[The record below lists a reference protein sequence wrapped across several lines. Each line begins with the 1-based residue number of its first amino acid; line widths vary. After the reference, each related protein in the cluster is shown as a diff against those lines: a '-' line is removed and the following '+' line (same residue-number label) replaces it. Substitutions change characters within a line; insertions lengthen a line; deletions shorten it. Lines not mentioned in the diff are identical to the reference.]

1 MIFLEGDV
9 MKKKWL
15 KIMVIGA
22 SIGLTSSHAG
32 AIDLSG
38 VGSLLDFATSG
49 LGLLCGDSP
58 IAGPVN
64 PLNPTEATT
73 AKNTGSF
80 LCDASK
86 IFDSA
91 NKAATTYKE
100 FQNKINGATTADL
113 LKAGMVFALS
123 PQARAELGAKIGA
136 ITTANG
142 VDGVSTAVD
151 DVRTQIEAA
160 FKGKTTKDKDV
171 VQEELT
177 RLRTAVFGGKSPLNT
192 GTGSSGVTGA
202 QTQAINKTLQTVAG
216 VNNSSNG
223 FINAKTAQQQALN
236 TNIMGTVAAANQLA
250 TTEFTND
257 NTKTAK
263 DNQTQTLT
271 ASKKLLQESDQAVS
285 TRATIQVTNKLLAN
299 IMLAQSNQSANLI
312 SALQKLA
319 TASAMTAQQLGTS
332 AQALSLK
339 SDQDLASAEQIQ
351 TEVTRMAETA
361 VELNNQQLKGF
372 IGLLDPKSTT
382 TTGTGGT
389 GIVQTSS
396 TSGSGG
402 QATSKS
408 TSAVAV
414 TQSKTY
420 WGGNASSG
428 NECNP
433 LEDLARTDGTGKLLN
448 CTGTIQTSE
457 LGQYRDSQGKSCDPR
472 YDTGIICTKPL
483 PAGTKYEWRNPQG
496 QPCDPTLEGGLPC
509 NQVIVPTTAKPAIP
523 TEKPLF

>member
-1 MIFLEGDV
+1 

-15 KIMVIGA
+15 KIIVIGA
-22 SIGLTSSHAG
+22 SIGLTSSHAS

-38 VGSLLDFATSG
+38 AGNILDFLTSG
-49 LGLLCGDSP
+49 LGLLCGESP
-58 IAGPVN
+58 VAGPVN

-100 FQNKINGATTADL
+100 FQEKINGATTADL

-123 PQARAELGAKIGA
+123 PQARAEMGAKISA
-136 ITTANG
+136 VTTAKG
-142 VDGVSTAVD
+142 VDGVSTAVG

-171 VQEELT
+171 VQDELA
-177 RLRTAVFGGKSPLNT
+177 RLRTAVFGGKSPASP
-192 GTGSSGVTGA
+192 SSGVTGA
-202 QTQAINKTLQTVAG
+202 QTQAVNKTLQTVG
-216 VNNSSNG
+216 TVNNSANDLN
-223 FINAKTAQQQALN
+223 NAQIAQQQEVK
-236 TNIMGTVAAANQLA
+236 TGIMGTVAAANQLA

-299 IMLAQSNQSANLI
+299 IMLAQSNQSANTI

-319 TASAMTAQQLGTS
+319 TVSAMTAQQLGTS

-339 SDQDLASAEQIQ
+339 NDQDLASAGQIQ
-351 TEVTRMAETA
+351 PEVNQMAATA
-361 VELNNQQLKGF
+361 IELNNGQLKAF
-372 IGLLDPKSTT
+372 EALLNSKSTT

-389 GIVQTSS
+389 GVVQTSS

-402 QATSKS
+402 QVTSKS
-408 TSAVAV
+408 TSTVAA

-472 YDTGIICTKPL
+472 YDTGIICEKPL

-496 QPCDPTLEGGLPC
+496 EPCDPTLEGGPPC
-509 NQVIVPTTAKPAIP
+509 NQVVVPATAKPVTP

>member
-1 MIFLEGDV
+1 
-9 MKKKWL
+9 MKRKWL

-22 SIGLTSSHAG
+22 SIGLTSSQAG

-49 LGLLCGDSP
+49 LGLLCGESP

-100 FQNKINGATTADL
+100 FQEKINGATTADL

-123 PQARAELGAKIGA
+123 PTARTEMATKIGA
-136 ITTANG
+136 VTTAKG
-142 VDGVSTAVD
+142 VDGVATAVN
-151 DVRTQIEAA
+151 DVRTQMEAA
-160 FKGKTTKDKDV
+160 FKGKTTKDKDL
-171 VQEELT
+171 VQEELA
-177 RLRTAVFGGKSPLNT
+177 RLRKEVFGGKSSTSPSN
-192 GTGSSGVTGA
+192 GTTVA
-202 QTQAINKTLQTVAG
+202 QAQVLNKTLQTVG
-216 VNNSSNG
+216 TVNN
-223 FINAKTAQQQALN
+223 NANDLNNAQVAQANESKTG
-236 TNIMGTVAAANQLA
+236 IMGTTAAITQLA
-250 TTEFTND
+250 TTEYTND

-271 ASKKLLQESDQAVS
+271 ASKKMLQESDQAVS

-319 TASAMTAQQLGTS
+319 TASAMTVQQLGTS
-332 AQALSLK
+332 AQALTLK
-339 SDQDLASAEQIQ
+339 NDQDLASAGQIQ
-351 TEVTRMAETA
+351 PEVNQMAATA
-361 VELNNQQLKGF
+361 IELNNGQLKAF
-372 IGLLDPKSTT
+372 EALLSSKSTT
-382 TTGTGGT
+382 TGSGGT
-389 GIVQTSS
+389 PIVEISS
-396 TSGSGG
+396 TSGGG
-402 QATSKS
+402 QAKS
-408 TSAVAV
+408 TSTVAV
-414 TQSKTY
+414 TQPKTY
-420 WGGNASSG
+420 WGGNATSG

-433 LEDLARTDGTGKLLN
+433 VEDLAKTDGTGKYLN
-448 CTGTIQTSE
+448 CTGAIKTSE
-457 LGQYRDSQGKSCDPR
+457 LGQYKDSTGKTCDPR
-472 YDTGIICTKPL
+472 YDTGIICAKPL
-483 PAGTKYEWRNPQG
+483 PSAPTGTKYEYRDSYG
-496 QPCDPTLEGGLPC
+496 QPCDPTLEGGSPC
-509 NQVIVPTTAKPAIP
+509 KYVIVPTTSKPSTP

>member
-1 MIFLEGDV
+1 

-15 KIMVIGA
+15 KIIVIGA
-22 SIGLTSSHAG
+22 SISLTSSSAS

-38 VGSLLDFATSG
+38 LGSILDFATSG
-49 LGLLCGDSP
+49 LGLLCGESP

-123 PQARAELGAKIGA
+123 PQARTELGAKIGA

-171 VQEELT
+171 VQDELA
-177 RLRTAVFGGKSPLNT
+177 RLRTAVFGGKLP
-192 GTGSSGVTGA
+192 GSASSSVTAA
-202 QTQAINKTLQTVAG
+202 QAQATNKTLQTVAG

-223 FINAKTAQQQALN
+223 LNNAQVAQQQEVK
-236 TNIMGTVAAANQLA
+236 TGIMGTVAAANQLA

-285 TRATIQVTNKLLAN
+285 TRATIQVTNKLLGN

-319 TASAMTAQQLGTS
+319 TASAMTVQQLGTAS
-332 AQALSLK
+332 QALSLK
-339 SDQDLASAEQIQ
+339 NDQDLASAGQIQ
-351 TEVTRMAETA
+351 PQVNQLAATA
-361 VELNNQQLKGF
+361 IELNNGQLAAF
-372 IGLLDPKSTT
+372 ANLLKPESTT
-382 TTGTGGT
+382 GG
-389 GIVQTSS
+389 GIPVVQTSS

-402 QATSKS
+402 QVTAKS
-408 TSAVAV
+408 SSTVAV

-433 LEDLARTDGTGKLLN
+433 VEDVARTDGTGKLLN
-448 CTGTIQTSE
+448 CTGTIQTPE

-496 QPCDPTLEGGLPC
+496 EPCDPSFEGGPPC
-509 NQVIVPTTAKPAIP
+509 NQVVVPATAKPATP

>member
-1 MIFLEGDV
+1 

-22 SIGLTSSHAG
+22 SIGLTSSHAS

-49 LGLLCGDSP
+49 LGLLCGESP

-100 FQNKINGATTADL
+100 FQEKINGATTADL

-123 PQARAELGAKIGA
+123 PAARTEMGAKISA
-136 ITTANG
+136 VTTAKG
-142 VDGVSTAVD
+142 VDGVATAVD
-151 DVRTQIEAA
+151 DVRTQMEAA
-160 FKGKTTKDKDV
+160 FKGKTTKDKDL
-171 VQEELT
+171 VQEELA
-177 RLRTAVFGGKSPLNT
+177 RLRKEVFGGKSSTSPSN
-192 GTGSSGVTGA
+192 GVTVA
-202 QTQAINKTLQTVAG
+202 QAQVLNKTLQTVG
-216 VNNSSNG
+216 TVNNSANNLNNAQVAQSNES
-223 FINAKTAQQQALN
+223 KTG
-236 TNIMGTVAAANQLA
+236 IMGTTAAVTQLA
-250 TTEFTND
+250 TTEYTND

-271 ASKKLLQESDQAVS
+271 ASKKMLQESDQAVS

-319 TASAMTAQQLGTS
+319 TASAMTVQQLGTS

-339 SDQDLASAEQIQ
+339 NDQDLASAGQIQ
-351 TEVTRMAETA
+351 PEVNQMAATA
-361 VELNNQQLKGF
+361 IELNNGQLKAF
-372 IGLLDPKSTT
+372 EALLSSKGTT
-382 TTGTGGT
+382 TTGSGGLP
-389 GIVQTSS
+389 IVETVS
-396 TSGSGG
+396 TSGNGG
-402 QATSKS
+402 QVTSTSK
-408 TSAVAV
+408 VAV
-414 TQSKTY
+414 TQPKTY
-420 WGGNASSG
+420 WGGNAASG

-433 LEDLARTDGTGKLLN
+433 VEDLAKTDGTGNYLN
-448 CTGTIQTSE
+448 CTGAIKTSE
-457 LGQYRDSQGKSCDPR
+457 LGQYKDSTGKTCDPR

-483 PAGTKYEWRNPQG
+483 PPAPVGTKYEYRDSYG
-496 QPCDPTLEGGLPC
+496 QPCDPTLEGGSPC
-509 NQVIVPTTAKPAIP
+509 KYVIVPTTSKPSTP